1 MHRVTPQSHFNILA
15 PLAADRLGPL
25 RELLQ
30 GMNTVPGFA
39 DPNNG
44 VVPFGSFE
52 RLHFA
57 RLVVLEDATL
67 EDITAYGLPRPDPP
81 TYLAFMGDCD
91 GTAREMVAQMV
102 QRADAGLRRIFQHC
116 ADFEPQADLLQWLL
130 AHELPV
136 AASFVNWVG
145 RTVVQVREERA
156 LQRALAAR
164 VPRGPL
170 ESGAEAQRRRSELIA
185 FVDGEVRAGRLSLTA
200 PGPTP
205 LGWRLAR
212 MVNAI
217 AVPLVAVI
225 LAPVLILAAPLL
237 IWKLRTLET
246 TDPEICPRP
255 TLSSLQALERLEDF
269 DVTNQYTA
277 LGSLKPGGFRRWLL
291 STLLVFVLYFC
302 RHVFCRG
309 YLARV
314 QTIHFARWVFLDGK
328 SRMVFASSYDGG
340 HEAYMDDFIDK
351 VAWGLNLLFSNG
363 VGWPRTDWLLAR
375 GARREHLFKYFQ
387 RRHQVPTEVW
397 YRAYPGL
404 TLIDLDRNQRIR
416 EGLQRRRS
424 SDAQTLAWL
433 KLL

>member
-1 MHRVTPQSHFNILA
+1 VTPQSHFNILA
-15 PLAADRLGPL
+15 PLAPDRLSAL

-30 GMNTVPGFA
+30 GMNTLAGFA
-39 DPNNG
+39 DPDNG
-44 VVPFGSFE
+44 IVPFGAFD

-67 EDITAYGLPRPDPP
+67 ADITVYGLPRPDPP

-91 GTAREMVAQMV
+91 GAAREVLAQMV
-102 QRADAGLRRIFQHC
+102 QRAAAGLLRIFQHC
-116 ADFEPQADLLQWLL
+116 ADFAPQADLLQWLL
-130 AHELPV
+130 AHDLPV

-145 RTVVQVREERA
+145 RTVVQIREESA
-156 LQRALAAR
+156 LQRALTAR
-164 VPRGPL
+164 VSRGSL
-170 ESGAEAQRRRSELIA
+170 SSGAEAQQLRSELIA
-185 FVDGEVRAGRLSLTA
+185 FVNGKVSVGQLSLT
-200 PGPTP
+200 PPKPTP
-205 LGWRLAR
+205 VGWRIAR
-212 MVNAI
+212 IVNAI
-217 AVPLVAVI
+217 AIPAAALI
-225 LAPVLILAAPLL
+225 LAPLLILAAPFL
-237 IWKLRTLET
+237 IWKLRKSEK
-246 TDPEICPRP
+246 TDREICPRP
-255 TLSSLQALERLEDF
+255 TLASLQALERLEDF

-277 LGSLKPGGFRRWLL
+277 LGSIKPGWLRSWLL
-291 STLLVFVLYFC
+291 STLLVLVQYFC

-328 SRMVFASSYDGG
+328 TRMFFASSYDGG

-375 GARREHLFKYFQ
+375 GARREHLFKYYQ

-397 YRAYPGL
+397 YKAYPGL
-404 TLIDLDRNQRIR
+404 TLIDLERNQRIR
-416 EGLQRRRS
+416 QGLQRGRS

>member
-1 MHRVTPQSHFNILA
+1 MTPQSHFNILA
-15 PLAADRLGPL
+15 PLTPDRVSAL

-30 GMNTVPGFA
+30 GMNTRAGFA
-39 DPNNG
+39 DPDNAIL
-44 VVPFGSFE
+44 PFGAFD

-67 EDITAYGLPRPDPP
+67 ADLTAYGLPRPDPP

-91 GTAREMVAQMV
+91 GAAREVLAQMV
-102 QRADAGLRRIFQHC
+102 QRAAAGLLRIFQHC
-116 ADFEPQADLLQWLL
+116 RDFEPQADLLQWLL

-145 RTVVQVREERA
+145 RTVVQVKEESA
-156 LQRALAAR
+156 LQRALTAR
-164 VPRGPL
+164 VPRGSL
-170 ESGAEAQRRRSELIA
+170 SSGAEAQQRRSELIA
-185 FVDGEVRAGRLSLTA
+185 FVNSEVGAGRLSLTA
-200 PGPTP
+200 PAATP
-205 LGWRLAR
+205 LRWRLAR
-212 MVNAI
+212 IVNAI
-217 AVPLVAVI
+217 AIPLEALI
-225 LAPVLILAAPLL
+225 LAPVLILAAPFL
-237 IWKLRTLET
+237 IGKLRKLER

-255 TLSSLQALERLEDF
+255 TLPSLQALERLEDF

-277 LGSLKPGGFRRWLL
+277 LGSLKPGGFRRRLL
-291 STLLVFVLYFC
+291 STLLVLVQYFC

-314 QTIHFARWVFLDGK
+314 QTIHFARWVFLDNK

-340 HEAYMDDFIDK
+340 HEAYMDDFINK

-363 VGWPRTDWLLAR
+363 LGWPRTDWLLAR
-375 GARREHLFKYFQ
+375 GARREHLFKYYQ

-397 YRAYPGL
+397 YKAYPGL
-404 TLIDLDRNQRIR
+404 TLIDLERNQRIR
-416 EGLQRRRS
+416 QGLQREPS
-424 SDAQTLAWL
+424 SDAQTVAWL